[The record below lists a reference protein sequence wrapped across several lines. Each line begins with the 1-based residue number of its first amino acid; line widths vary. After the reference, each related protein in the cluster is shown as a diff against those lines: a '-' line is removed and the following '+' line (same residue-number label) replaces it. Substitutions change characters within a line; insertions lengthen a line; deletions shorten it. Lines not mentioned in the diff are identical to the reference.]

1 MSKNYVPEQLHL
13 IPGIETCCMV
23 SKYRESANLKL
34 KHSEEVYGKL
44 IDHIHLELH
53 DDDEYNCSSV
63 DRQVEFSDSLAHC
76 TNQ

>member
-44 IDHIHLELH
+44 IDHIP
-53 DDDEYNCSSV
+53 
-63 DRQVEFSDSLAHC
+63 HC
-76 TNQ
+76 FISRDGMLDN